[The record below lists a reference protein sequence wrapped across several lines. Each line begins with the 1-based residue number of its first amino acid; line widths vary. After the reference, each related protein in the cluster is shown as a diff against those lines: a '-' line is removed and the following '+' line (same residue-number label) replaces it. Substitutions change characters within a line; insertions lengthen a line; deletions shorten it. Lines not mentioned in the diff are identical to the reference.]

1 MVRWAGAAFIM
12 TGIAGAA
19 CVKWSRSQFASVI
32 VLAADRVAFA
42 MVFKFF
48 FFSRSHGIRRE
59 SFRMQYLQASRI
71 RNGQTC
77 SVPSKQLVQCFR
89 EGVAKLLALFGMSKA
104 WTQKQKNSTHLNF

>member
-42 MVFKFF
+42 MVFKFVSVAAMAF
-48 FFSRSHGIRRE
+48 AGKAFVCNICK
-59 SFRMQYLQASRI
+59 QAELGMVRHA
-71 RNGQTC
+71 
-77 SVPSKQLVQCFR
+77 VF
-89 EGVAKLLALFGMSKA
+89 LLSSLYNVLGRVWQSCWHYSGCLKPGP
-104 WTQKQKNSTHLNF
+104 KNKRTVRT